1 MNPKISNNGTSG
13 MRNPTLD
20 PHAPKTKT
28 DEKIARHFNGIIFS
42 ILAVLALGVL
52 LAIWIFHHRGQKS
65 IPHATEKQSTQ
76 NLEGPKFHNTSERW
90 LEYSP
95 CSAG

>member
-20 PHAPKTKT
+20 PQAPKTET
-28 DEKIARHFNGIIFS
+28 DEKIAPHFNGIIFA

-52 LAIWIFHHRGQKS
+52 LAVWIFYHRGQKI
-65 IPHATEKQSTQ
+65 IPHATEKQSVQ
-76 NLEGPKFHNTSERW
+76 NLEGLKFNHTSERW
-90 LEYSP
+90 LESSP
-95 CSAG
+95 SSEG